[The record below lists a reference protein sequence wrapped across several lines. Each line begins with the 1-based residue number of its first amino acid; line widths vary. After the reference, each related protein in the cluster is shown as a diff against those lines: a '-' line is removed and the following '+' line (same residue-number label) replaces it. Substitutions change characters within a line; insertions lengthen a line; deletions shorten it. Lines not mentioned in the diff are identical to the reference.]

1 MKPMTMLFCLIT
13 MFLIASAYSNTV
25 MRLDMTHRDTLSPIH
40 TPYHRIEDIF
50 GEDKR
55 RHSLI
60 SQKIKTTKSG
70 ARMSLG
76 SGFDFG
82 AAQYFSEIMVGT
94 PAKKFRVVV
103 DTGSELTWVN
113 CRFQGKGKENR
124 EVFRAEG
131 SSSFKTVGCM
141 TKTCKVDLMNLFS
154 LSICPT
160 PQSPCSY
167 DYRYADGSTAQ
178 GVFATDTFTLGLTN
192 GSPTSIPGLL
202 IGCSSSTKG
211 DSLRAS
217 DGVLGLAFSDQ
228 SFTAKA
234 TNIFGAKFSYC
245 LVDHT
250 SNKNI
255 SNYLTF
261 GSNPTSTLKPP
272 ARRTARLE
280 LNLLPPFYA
289 VSIVGISIGNTMLNI
304 PPVVWEVR
312 KGGGTI
318 LDSGSSLTFLADA
331 AYKAVVSGLERHL
344 VGLKRVKPEGLPME
358 YCFDTSKFDDSK
370 LPQLSFHFKGGARF
384 APYRKS
390 YLIATASPGIRCLGF
405 VPAGAPAPNVIGNIM
420 QQKHLWDLDLKRT
433 TLKGAKQ
440 KKKQNKRTK
449 KMKTTTTM
457 LLCLITMLLI
467 ASAHSKEETA
477 MRLDMK
483 HRDSLSPNPSPYHR
497 IEDIM
502 GMDQKRHNVISQKI
516 KTTKGGVKMS
526 LGSGFDYG
534 AAQYF
539 SEIMVGTPAKRFRV
553 VVDTGSELTW
563 VNCRF
568 HGQGPEKL
576 ENRHVFRAEN
586 SYVDGSSAQGVFAKE
601 TFTLGLTNGS
611 VTSIRGLLIGCSSNS
626 EGGASFRETDG
637 ILGLALSDYSF
648 TAKATNIF
656 GGKFSYCLVDHT
668 SHKNVSNYLIFGSTP
683 SSTTT
688 KAPARRTTRLDLSIL
703 PPFYAVNIVGISIG
717 EEMLNIPPQ
726 VWGVKKGGGTI
737 LDSGSSLTFLAEAAY
752 KAVVTGLQR
761 HLVGVKRIKPEGLPI
776 EFCYY
781 TTKFDDRKLPQ
792 LTFHFKGGTRFA
804 PYRRSYLINAAPGIR
819 CLGFVEAK
827 GEATNVIGNI
837 MQQNHLWEFD
847 IAAST
852 LSFSPSTCL

>member
-1 MKPMTMLFCLIT
+1 
-13 MFLIASAYSNTV
+13 
-25 MRLDMTHRDTLSPIH
+25 
-40 TPYHRIEDIF
+40 
-50 GEDKR
+50 
-55 RHSLI
+55 
-60 SQKIKTTKSG
+60 
-70 ARMSLG
+70 
-76 SGFDFG
+76 
-82 AAQYFSEIMVGT
+82 
-94 PAKKFRVVV
+94 
-103 DTGSELTWVN
+103 
-113 CRFQGKGKENR
+113 
-124 EVFRAEG
+124 
-131 SSSFKTVGCM
+131 
-141 TKTCKVDLMNLFS
+141 
-154 LSICPT
+154 
-160 PQSPCSY
+160 
-167 DYRYADGSTAQ
+167 
-178 GVFATDTFTLGLTN
+178 
-192 GSPTSIPGLL
+192 
-202 IGCSSSTKG
+202 
-211 DSLRAS
+211 
-217 DGVLGLAFSDQ
+217 
-228 SFTAKA
+228 
-234 TNIFGAKFSYC
+234 
-245 LVDHT
+245 
-250 SNKNI
+250 
-255 SNYLTF
+255 
-261 GSNPTSTLKPP
+261 
-272 ARRTARLE
+272 
-280 LNLLPPFYA
+280 
-289 VSIVGISIGNTMLNI
+289 
-304 PPVVWEVR
+304 
-312 KGGGTI
+312 
-318 LDSGSSLTFLADA
+318 
-331 AYKAVVSGLERHL
+331 
-344 VGLKRVKPEGLPME
+344 
-358 YCFDTSKFDDSK
+358 
-370 LPQLSFHFKGGARF
+370 
-384 APYRKS
+384 
-390 YLIATASPGIRCLGF
+390 
-405 VPAGAPAPNVIGNIM
+405 
-420 QQKHLWDLDLKRT
+420 
-433 TLKGAKQ
+433 
-440 KKKQNKRTK
+440 
-449 KMKTTTTM
+449 MKTTTTM

-526 LGSGFDYG
+526 LGSGFDFG

-586 SYVDGSSAQGVFAKE
+586 SSSFRKVGCMTKTCSEDLAKLFSIAICPTPRTPCAYDYRYVDGSSAQGVFAKE

-611 VTSIRGLLIGCSSNS
+611 VTSVRGLLIGCSSAS
-626 EGGASFRETDG
+626 EGGASFREADG

-648 TAKATNIF
+648 TSKATNIF

-688 KAPARRTTRLDLSIL
+688 KAPARRTARLDLSLL

-781 TTKFDDRKLPQ
+781 TSKFDDRKLPQ
-792 LTFHFKGGTRFA
+792 LTFHFMGGTRFA

-827 GEATNVIGNI
+827 AEATNVIGNI
-837 MQQNHLWEFD
+837 MQQNHLWDLHVAKARLWVRGVLKRFCRSSLASWFNARCILFPCELWRFLLSQRRALVLAVGVCRSSWCWLVVCGFTAVSEIVVYGFFEAEGD
-847 IAAST
+847 WRGVGWSLWSEDFLILGGSVGVVTYPRARVYLSVVLQCYSFLQVLESLLDQVAAVIPFPSSCIPSLVRGLHRSLLFGR
-852 LSFSPSTCL
+852 LSAL

>member
-1 MKPMTMLFCLIT
+1 
-13 MFLIASAYSNTV
+13 
-25 MRLDMTHRDTLSPIH
+25 
-40 TPYHRIEDIF
+40 
-50 GEDKR
+50 
-55 RHSLI
+55 
-60 SQKIKTTKSG
+60 
-70 ARMSLG
+70 
-76 SGFDFG
+76 
-82 AAQYFSEIMVGT
+82 
-94 PAKKFRVVV
+94 
-103 DTGSELTWVN
+103 
-113 CRFQGKGKENR
+113 
-124 EVFRAEG
+124 
-131 SSSFKTVGCM
+131 
-141 TKTCKVDLMNLFS
+141 
-154 LSICPT
+154 
-160 PQSPCSY
+160 
-167 DYRYADGSTAQ
+167 
-178 GVFATDTFTLGLTN
+178 
-192 GSPTSIPGLL
+192 
-202 IGCSSSTKG
+202 
-211 DSLRAS
+211 
-217 DGVLGLAFSDQ
+217 
-228 SFTAKA
+228 
-234 TNIFGAKFSYC
+234 
-245 LVDHT
+245 
-250 SNKNI
+250 
-255 SNYLTF
+255 
-261 GSNPTSTLKPP
+261 
-272 ARRTARLE
+272 
-280 LNLLPPFYA
+280 
-289 VSIVGISIGNTMLNI
+289 
-304 PPVVWEVR
+304 
-312 KGGGTI
+312 
-318 LDSGSSLTFLADA
+318 
-331 AYKAVVSGLERHL
+331 
-344 VGLKRVKPEGLPME
+344 
-358 YCFDTSKFDDSK
+358 
-370 LPQLSFHFKGGARF
+370 
-384 APYRKS
+384 
-390 YLIATASPGIRCLGF
+390 
-405 VPAGAPAPNVIGNIM
+405 
-420 QQKHLWDLDLKRT
+420 
-433 TLKGAKQ
+433 
-440 KKKQNKRTK
+440 
-449 KMKTTTTM
+449 MKTTTTM

-586 SYVDGSSAQGVFAKE
+586 SSSFRKVGCMTKTCSEDLAKLFSIAICPTPRTPCAYDYRYVDGSSAQGVFAKE

-611 VTSIRGLLIGCSSNS
+611 VTSVRGLLIGCSSAS
-626 EGGASFRETDG
+626 EGGASFREADG

-648 TAKATNIF
+648 TSKATNIF

-688 KAPARRTTRLDLSIL
+688 KAPARRTARLDLSLL

-781 TTKFDDRKLPQ
+781 TSKFDDRKLPQ
-792 LTFHFKGGTRFA
+792 LTFHFMGGTRFA

-827 GEATNVIGNI
+827 AEATNVIGNI